1 MTDEGLWITWRFLM
15 WLVCKYVYKMLTAV
29 FLQHRIKCDQ
39 VLLSKMIVM
48 IYLMVTTGIGIQ
60 RLGGE
65 GE

>member
-1 MTDEGLWITWRFLM
+1 M